1 MIFHH
6 PFHTKFRL
14 PPVQKYCPYEQI
26 LQDELECNDMFQCYN
41 SQYLG
46 KDEIFGCLPEQ
57 AQEASKLL
65 RSFSGF
71 TLEIYRSFHLH
82 VQQKSIKWNYS
93 RYTQLLLEF
102 KSHQEFLSITVQLPS
117 SPFCCRHNL
126 FRAAAI
132 SCSVLFTLLLWS
144 YNGTHPQQQQQFPG
158 LQHVCAPYAPLIFT
172 LALALQKKVQWCC
185 FHLLRRVSFRF
196 QFWHSSTAIT
206 AFWTLEHQFICSFG
220 FEISDQS

>member
-14 PPVQKYCPYEQI
+14 SQVQKYCPYEQL
-26 LQDELECNDMFQCYN
+26 LQHELECNDMFQCYN

-57 AQEASKLL
+57 AREASKLL
-65 RSFSGF
+65 RSFFCF

-82 VQQKSIKWNYS
+82 VQHKSIKWNYS

-172 LALALQKKVQWCC
+172 LALALQKKSSVV
-185 FHLLRRVSFRF
+185 LLSSTQQSQFQIPVSFGILL
-196 QFWHSSTAIT
+196 QP
-206 AFWTLEHQFICSFG
+206 
-220 FEISDQS
+220 